1 MIITRFAPSPTGNL
15 HAGHAHSA
23 LTAWRMARSAGG
35 RFILR
40 IEDIDFNR
48 CREEF
53 VADILTDLE
62 WLGVD
67 WDGPVIRQS
76 ERGEAY
82 EAALQKLD
90 SMGLLYPCFCTR
102 KQILAEIQ
110 ASGGAP
116 HGFDGPVYP
125 GTCRN
130 LAPSERQGRIA
141 AGESYALR
149 LDVTQATEVT
159 GGLSWND
166 RLAGKQQAE
175 ATIAG
180 DVVLAR
186 KDIRNSYHLAV
197 TVDDAMQDVNLVVRG
212 IDLFQA
218 THIHRLLQ
226 ALLGLPV
233 PDYHHHGLIRD
244 DSGER
249 LAKRTGSPTIKSMR
263 EAGMSPSD
271 VRGLAGHADMT

>member
-1 MIITRFAPSPTGNL
+1 
-15 HAGHAHSA
+15 
-23 LTAWRMARSAGG
+23 MARSAGG

-53 VADILTDLE
+53 VDDILTDLD
-62 WLGVD
+62 WLGID

-76 ERGEAY
+76 ERGAAY

-102 KQILAEIQ
+102 KQILAEIEE
-110 ASGGAP
+110 SGGAP

-130 LAPSERQGRIA
+130 LSASEREQRIA
-141 AGESYALR
+141 DGHSHALR
-149 LDVTQATEVT
+149 LDAAKAAQTT
-159 GGLSWND
+159 GPLTWND
-166 RLAGKQQAE
+166 RLAGEQQAD

-197 TVDDAMQDVNLVVRG
+197 TVDDAFQEVNLVVRG
-212 IDLFQA
+212 MDLFQA

-226 ALLGLPV
+226 DLLQLPV
-233 PDYHHHGLIRD
+233 PDYHHHGLIAD

-249 LAKRTGSPTIKSMR
+249 LAKRAGSPTIKSMR

-271 VRGLAGHADMT
+271 VRALAGF